1 MRYQAVL
8 FDFDYT
14 LGDSTGPIAMGY
26 RGGLTAMGW
35 PPPTVEQVR
44 PTIGHT
50 LQDGYTMLT
59 GDDSEDRRS
68 EFFHRFQ
75 EAVGE
80 QAVLRG
86 NAAMIT
92 ETKLLPGAREL
103 LVALKEAGAAAGVVS
118 TKLGVTIRAIFSYNG
133 MEGAVWPVI
142 GGEDVIS
149 PKPDPQGLNTAL
161 AQLSLR
167 PNQVL
172 FCGDTV
178 IDARTAQAAGTD
190 FCAVLNGTTPAEAF
204 GFFPCVHI
212 APDLW
217 ELKEWLFDPGISR
230 PQGRGPLAGP
240 VSNGPQNERAAE
252 DGGPYKEG

>member
-35 PPPTVEQVR
+35 PAPTVEQVR

-59 GDDSEDRRS
+59 GDDNEEHRD
-68 EFFHRFQ
+68 EFYHRFRQ
-75 EAVGE
+75 AVGE

-86 NAAMIT
+86 DGKAAMIT
-92 ETKLLPGAREL
+92 ETRLFPGAREL
-103 LVALKEAGAAAGVVS
+103 LTALKEAGVAAGIVS
-118 TKLGVTIRAIFSYNG
+118 TKLGATIRAIFAYNG
-133 MEGAVWPVI
+133 MEDAVRPVI
-142 GGEDVIS
+142 GGEDVAR
-149 PKPDPQGLNTAL
+149 PKPDPQGMNTAL
-161 AQLSLR
+161 AQLGLQ
-167 PNQVL
+167 PEQVL

-178 IDARTAQAAGTD
+178 IDARTARCAGTD

-204 GFFPCVHI
+204 AAYPCVHI

-217 ELKEWLFDPGISR
+217 ELRDWLFK
-230 PQGRGPLAGP
+230 
-240 VSNGPQNERAAE
+240 E
-252 DGGPYKEG
+252 D

>member
-26 RGGLTAMGW
+26 RGGLAAMGW
-35 PPPTVEQVR
+35 PEPTVEQVR

-59 GDDSEDRRS
+59 GDDNEDRRN

-86 NAAMIT
+86 DAAMIV
-92 ETKLLPGAREL
+92 ETKLFPGAREL
-103 LVALKEAGAAAGVVS
+103 LASLKEAGVAAGIVS
-118 TKLGVTIRAIFSYNG
+118 TKLGATIRAIFTHNG
-133 MEGAVWPVI
+133 VEGVWPVI
-142 GGEDVIS
+142 GGEDVVRA
-149 PKPDPQGLNTAL
+149 KPDPQGLNTAL
-161 AQLSLR
+161 AQLGLR
-167 PNQVL
+167 PGQVL
-172 FCGDTV
+172 FCGDTI
-178 IDARTAQAAGTD
+178 IDARTARAAGTD
-190 FCAVLNGTTPAEAF
+190 FCAVLNGTTPADAFEAF
-204 GFFPCVHI
+204 PHVHI

-217 ELKEWLFDPGISR
+217 DLKGWLG
-230 PQGRGPLAGP
+230 L
-240 VSNGPQNERAAE
+240 
-252 DGGPYKEG
+252 

>member
-1 MRYQAVL
+1 MRCKAVL

-14 LGDSTGPIAMGY
+14 LGDSTGPIVMGY

-35 PPPTVEQVR
+35 PAPTVEQVR

-59 GDDSEDRRS
+59 GDDNEARRD

-86 NAAMIT
+86 DAAMIT
-92 ETKLLPGAREL
+92 ETKLFPGAREL
-103 LVALKEAGAAAGVVS
+103 LTALKEAGVAAGIVS
-118 TKLGVTIRAIFSYNG
+118 TKLGATIRAIFAYNG
-133 MEGAVWPVI
+133 MEDAVWPVI
-142 GGEDVIS
+142 GGEDVVRA
-149 PKPDPQGLNTAL
+149 KPDPQGLYTAL
-161 AQLSLR
+161 AQLGLR
-167 PNQVL
+167 PEQVL

-178 IDARTAQAAGTD
+178 IDARTAKAAGSD
-190 FCAVLNGTTPAEAF
+190 FCAVLNGTTPGSAF
-204 GFFPCVHI
+204 GPYPCVHI

-217 ELKEWLFDPGISR
+217 ELEDWLF
-230 PQGRGPLAGP
+230 
-240 VSNGPQNERAAE
+240 
-252 DGGPYKEG
+252 KEV

>member
-14 LGDSTGPIAMGY
+14 LGDSTGPITMGY

-59 GDDSEDRRS
+59 GDTDEARRN

-86 NAAMIT
+86 DAAMIV
-92 ETKLLPGAREL
+92 ETKLFPGTREL
-103 LVALKEAGAAAGVVS
+103 LTDLKEAGVAAGIVS
-118 TKLGVTIRAIFSYNG
+118 TKLGATIRAIFIHNG
-133 MEGAVWPVI
+133 MGELVSPVI
-142 GGEDVIS
+142 GGEDVAEA
-149 PKPDPQGLNTAL
+149 KPDPQGLNAAL
-161 AQLSLR
+161 ARLGLR
-167 PNQVL
+167 PEQAL
-172 FCGDTV
+172 FCGDTL
-178 IDARTAQAAGTD
+178 IDARTALAAGTD
-190 FCAVLNGTTPAEAF
+190 FCAVLNGTTPAESFAP
-204 GFFPCVHI
+204 FPHVHI

-217 ELKEWLFDPGISR
+217 ELKDWLF
-230 PQGRGPLAGP
+230 GR
-240 VSNGPQNERAAE
+240 
-252 DGGPYKEG
+252 DGTQ